1 MHGVRT
7 HALCMTD
14 AQLSDNEV
22 RRIRE
27 RLGWSQPTLARRMG
41 IGESTVRAWE
51 SGQNPCRG
59 AAAVLLR
66 VLERDPLATAR
77 VLERGRHDLPSPH
90 AEAQTEEWF
99 QLQRLLWL
107 MSRVDGERA
116 PALWAALVAA
126 EGLRRQWLDQL
137 EDALLIGPARV
148 RSLAGTKQPD
158 LRATTKAGEIRFHL
172 AAFEAWL
179 RETWEGDTQR
189 IFDVSC
195 GALIDPSGI
204 ATVPVMNAQAL
215 DAALAPE

>member
-1 MHGVRT
+1 
-7 HALCMTD
+7 MTD
-14 AQLSDNEV
+14 AQLSDDEV

-51 SGQNPCRG
+51 SGQNPCKG

-90 AEAQTEEWF
+90 AEARTEEWF

-107 MSRVDGERA
+107 MSRVDGEGA
-116 PALWAALVAA
+116 PPIWAALVAA
-126 EGLRRQWLDQL
+126 EGLHRQWLAEL

-148 RSLAGTKQPD
+148 RSLAPGAKHAD

-172 AAFEAWL
+172 RAFEGWL
-179 RETWEGDTQR
+179 CETWKDDILR
-189 IFDVSC
+189 IFDVSY
-195 GALIDPSGI
+195 GSLVDPSGL
-204 ATVPVMNAQAL
+204 ASVPVMNAQAL
-215 DAALAPE
+215 DAALAAK